1 MEGYTHQIKDVLMSS
16 QFRSKTSVL
25 LANLAI
31 SSSLIFTFP
40 VQAQLPTVAQVIYVD
55 PVTGVNTAEAGTS
68 ATTPYKTITFALSQ
82 TKPGSVIQ
90 LAPGNYS
97 SETFP
102 ILLKP
107 GITLRGDESS
117 KGRRVVISG
126 GGIYISRTFAKQNIT
141 ILADQDT
148 TIAGITVTNTNER
161 GTGLWVESSNPIIIN
176 NTFTNNF
183 REGVF
188 VTGTGNP
195 RVENNQF
202 VQNSAN
208 GIAITKSSRGE
219 IRNNLFQNNGFGL
232 AIGDTSTPLIT
243 ENQIVQNKDGI
254 VISESAK
261 PLLRKNVI
269 QNNQRDGIVLILN
282 ASPDLGTN
290 NNPGSNSISNNGR
303 YNLYNATKNSISA
316 VGNNVD
322 SSRIAGSVEIGNS
335 QRSTP
340 YSSQSDDL
348 SANDPNIA
356 LLQKWELTPI
366 SCASGSQVITIMMGG
381 KQYCVMP
388 HPDLTANSYEY
399 NQSNGNLKALVNSA
413 NRASRPKKGGL

>member
-1 MEGYTHQIKDVLMSS
+1 MSS
-16 QFRSKTSVL
+16 QFRSKTPVL

-117 KGRRVVISG
+117 KGKTVVIEG
-126 GGIYISRTFAKQNIT
+126 GGTYISRTFAKQNIT

-148 TIAGITVTNTNER
+148 TIVGVTVTNTNQR
-161 GTGLWVESSNPIIIN
+161 GTGVWVESTNPTITN
-176 NTFTNNF
+176 NTFTKNF

-195 RVENNQF
+195 KVENNQF
-202 VQNSAN
+202 VQNTAN
-208 GIAITKSSRGE
+208 GISLTKSSQGE

-232 AIGDTSTPLIT
+232 AIGDTSTAVVT
-243 ENQIVQNKDGI
+243 ENQIVQNKDGM

-261 PLLRKNVI
+261 PLVRKNVI
-269 QNNQRDGIVLILN
+269 QNNIRDGIVLILN
-282 ASPDLGTN
+282 AAPDLGTN
-290 NNPGSNSISNNGR
+290 DNPGSNTINNNGR
-303 YNLYNATKNSISA
+303 YNLYNATKTNTISA
-316 VGNNVD
+316 VGNNID
-322 SSRIAGSVEIGNS
+322 ASRVSGSVNTGNI
-335 QRSTP
+335 QISTP
-340 YSSQSDDL
+340 NLSQSGDL
-348 SANDPNIA
+348 SSEGSNMA
-356 LLQKWELTPI
+356 LLKKWDLTPI
-366 SCASGSQVITIMMGG
+366 SCTSGSPVITIIIGSR
-381 KQYCVMP
+381 QYCVMP

-399 NQSNGNLKALVNSA
+399 NQATRRLKALGNSPS
-413 NRASRPKKGGL
+413 RADAPKKGGL